1 MSENKKKWLLIH
13 PFDYISRTNILE
25 EILTENS
32 IEYFN
37 VVSDYSHIRKQFLSS
52 KERHM
57 IKNRHVIKTIGY
69 KKNISVM
76 RILSHIW
83 FSIKTL

>member
-57 IKNRHVIKTIGY
+57 IKNRHVIK
-69 KKNISVM
+69 
-76 RILSHIW
+76 
-83 FSIKTL
+83 